1 MPNKYEWALSFYSF
15 MALETYRNYC
25 DKNISKDIFIN
36 SMKDIKIWSEECHR
50 KYGVYGIEE
59 IHWIFKS
66 INLDVIRLGRLQYES
81 TVLDRDICIEKELF
95 KGQKVINIHIPEDG
109 RLEYELCI
117 QSLRNARD
125 YFKKE
130 TNIFICESWLLS
142 PKLKELLS
150 CDNNII
156 KFQNLFDICQ
166 HHFEYSQAEQRIFK
180 DILEDKSKYPEDT
193 CLRRKAKPLYIKG
206 EDIGIGIG
214 IIKQSYISSIP

>member
-1 MPNKYEWALSFYSF
+1 MPNKYEWALSFFSF
-15 MALETYRNYC
+15 MALETYSNYC
-25 DKNISKDIFIN
+25 EKNISKDIFFN

-50 KYGVYGIEE
+50 KYGVYGLEE
-59 IHWIFKS
+59 IHWIIKS

-81 TVLDRDICIEKELF
+81 IVLDRDICVEKQLF
-95 KGQKVINIHIPEDG
+95 RGQKVINIHIPEDG

-117 QSLRNARD
+117 QSLEMARG
-125 YFKKE
+125 FFVNE
-130 TNIFICESWLLS
+130 TNIFFCESWLLS

-156 KFQNLFDICQ
+156 KFQNLFDICEL
-166 HHFEYSQAEQRIFK
+166 HFNYSQAEQRIFK

-193 CLRRKAKPLYIKG
+193 FLRKKAKPLYIKG

-214 IIKQSYISSIP
+214 VIKQSYI